1 MPDPLRFED
10 TPNGL
15 TRAIISTDHAEAE
28 LWLQGAHLT
37 QWTPR
42 GQRPVLFTSS
52 RSLYEP
58 GKPIRGGVPL
68 VFPWFGPRGGGLP
81 GPMHGIARIQN
92 WKFENSRLRDDGAL
106 ELEVSLASDDPA
118 PFHLLFRVAIGAR
131 LEMELEVRN
140 PAPAALTFEE
150 AMHTYFAVGDIH
162 QATVSGLEGTD
173 YIDKTDNFQRKHQP
187 AEPLRFA
194 KETDQVHLNTAAAC
208 VIHDPA
214 WNRRIVI
221 EKSGS
226 ATTVVWNP
234 WVDKTRTLPDMAP
247 EDWRGMLCVE
257 TANAG
262 ESAVRLAP
270 SASHRMRA
278 AIHLQ

>member
-1 MPDPLRFED
+1 MPDPLHLEQ

-15 TRAIISTDHAEAE
+15 TRAVISTDQAEAE

-42 GQRPVLFTSS
+42 GQQPVLFTSS

-68 VFPWFGPRGGGLP
+68 IFPWFGPREGA
-81 GPMHGIARIQN
+81 PMHGIARIRD
-92 WKFENSRLRDDGAL
+92 WKFENSRAREDGT
-106 ELEVSLASDDPA
+106 LEVELSLASEEPA
-118 PFHLLFRVAIGAR
+118 PFHLLFRIAIGAH

-140 PAPAALTFEE
+140 PAPEELTFEE
-150 AMHTYFAVGDIH
+150 AMHTYFAIGDIH

-173 YIDKTDNFQRKHQP
+173 YIYKTDNFQRKHQP
-187 AEPLRFA
+187 PEPLRFA
-194 KETDQVHLNTAAAC
+194 KETDQIHLNTTAAC

-226 ATTVVWNP
+226 ASTVVWNP
-234 WVDKTRTLPDMAP
+234 WIDKTRTLPDMAA
-247 EDWRGMLCVE
+247 EDWREMLCVE
-257 TANAG
+257 TANVG
-262 ESAVRLAP
+262 DSAIRLAP
-270 SASHRMRA
+270 SGSHRMAMRV
-278 AIHLQ
+278 HLE

>member
-1 MPDPLRFED
+1 MPDPLRFEQ

-15 TRAIISTDHAEAE
+15 TRAVISTDQAEAE

-42 GQRPVLFTSS
+42 GQQPVLFTSS

-68 VFPWFGPRGGGLP
+68 IFPWFGPREGA
-81 GPMHGIARIQN
+81 PMHGIARIRD
-92 WKFENSRLRDDGAL
+92 WKFENSRGREDGAL
-106 ELEVSLASDDPA
+106 EVELSLASEEPA
-118 PFHLLFRVAIGAR
+118 PFHLLFRIAIGAH

-140 PAPAALTFEE
+140 PAPAELTFEE
-150 AMHTYFAVGDIH
+150 AMHTYFAIGDIH

-194 KETDQVHLNTAAAC
+194 KETDQIHLNTTAAC

-226 ATTVVWNP
+226 ASTVVWNP
-234 WVDKTRTLPDMAP
+234 WIEKTRTLPDMAA
-247 EDWRGMLCVE
+247 EDWREMLCVE
-257 TANAG
+257 TANVG
-262 ESAVRLAP
+262 ESAIRLAP
-270 SASHRMRA
+270 SGSHRMAVR
-278 AIHLQ
+278 IHLE